1 MKKRVS
7 AGFCLLLCSLVFSLG
22 GCGSTT
28 SVPEMTSQ
36 DAQSQE
42 VITAENTDESAAI
55 EGDDVSGSEVENPEM
70 DIVLPESIAFGSYP
84 QQSESAEPIEW
95 LVVDQDESSILIL
108 SKYCLASLPWNES
121 HEAIT
126 WDKSDIRA
134 WLNGEFLDTAF
145 SEEEKAAIIPSDL
158 ETKDDLDY
166 GTAVGENTK
175 DAVFLLSA
183 SEALEFLK
191 VGDKTVSPT
200 SYAIRQGA
208 YTNGEGHC
216 AWWLRSPGMT
226 DTSPAYFA
234 SSGEIGS
241 RAHEVDETIIGVRPA
256 IRVDRSVIAALE
268 NDSDGMP
275 EEAATLYDWFLSSNH
290 ASDVKENTEITATGV
305 VTYIGTDIHGLP
317 SFRLSDSADGNCYVH
332 ACLASSGGYG
342 NIKVGDE
349 ITVKGTSIYSVMNG
363 ASC

>member
-1 MKKRVS
+1 MKKQKK
-7 AGFCLLLCSLVFSLG
+7 
-22 GCGSTT
+22 T
-28 SVPEMTSQ
+28 SHIAMPKNYS
-36 DAQSQE
+36 DCK
-42 VITAENTDESAAI
+42 
-55 EGDDVSGSEVENPEM
+55 GD
-70 DIVLPESIAFGSYP
+70 YH
-84 QQSESAEPIEW
+84 
-95 LVVDQDESSILIL
+95 
-108 SKYCLASLPWNES
+108 LALF
-121 HEAIT
+121 H
-126 WDKSDIRA
+126 
-134 WLNGEFLDTAF
+134 L
-145 SEEEKAAIIPSDL
+145 EEEKAAIIPSDL

-275 EEAATLYDWFLSSNH
+275 EEAATLSRYGFPYNWCSPLTASSNTPR
-290 ASDVKENTEITATGV
+290 AISI
-305 VTYIGTDIHGLP
+305 
-317 SFRLSDSADGNCYVH
+317 AD
-332 ACLASSGGYG
+332 L
-342 NIKVGDE
+342 
-349 ITVKGTSIYSVMNG
+349 TSRFSI
-363 ASC
+363 A